1 MLNIYFDTSFLT
13 YSLGIQT
20 LNANADT
27 SDNAMFYIMRGKAEA
42 YGLVPSI
49 AVKGL
54 CGICGWSGSL
64 NKFEDHNQAHI
75 DHAFGTDYVCS
86 VLPLN
91 GFEVEKKTG
100 NPVRIKH
107 DKNEGLEIACADDSN
122 ASGKAV
128 WDHTQKTP
136 EEIEAAVKEATKHAE
151 EEHDADNEQGEG
163 VVPKGERKKR
173 KRNKLRLRL
182 GGNRGRRRRQRQRLE
197 GTVTK
202 ETRMTPTPT
211 RRGSK
216 WAAVPSAPERRRRSM
231 RARDLT

>member
-163 VVPKGERKKR
+163 VVPKGGKEKKKKEQTKIKVGVQQGQEKAPKAKAGR
-173 KRNKLRLRL
+173 NSDKRNKDDANTNKAGEQV
-182 GGNRGRRRRQRQRLE
+182 GGRPKRTRKATTFYE
-197 GTVTK
+197 G
-202 ETRMTPTPT
+202 
-211 RRGSK
+211 
-216 WAAVPSAPERRRRSM
+216 
-231 RARDLT
+231 